1 MQFTLVLFSHSIHN
15 LMNKLL
21 LYSRLVKFEHT
32 NFAMPFAMIGFF
44 MAILVTDQISF
55 WKLLFEIVL
64 SMVFARNAAMGF
76 NRYLDRSYDAANP
89 RTAQREIPA
98 GLVSA
103 RKALTFVII
112 NALLFGLVT
121 YEINLLCFALA
132 PVALF
137 IILGYSYTKR
147 ITPLCHFVLSLGLSL
162 APIGAWLAVTGY
174 FALAPLLFSGVV
186 FFWVSGFDIIYAC
199 QDVNFDQQFKLKSI
213 PALVGVKKALL
224 ISSMVHLL
232 SFIFVVLAGIAIE
245 ANLIFWLGTALFGG
259 LMVYQHLI
267 VKADD
272 LSRVNLAFGTTNGI
286 AGVIFAVFVILSL
299 YYV

>member
-1 MQFTLVLFSHSIHN
+1 
-15 LMNKLL
+15 MNKLQ

-32 NFAMPFAMIGFF
+32 IFAMPFALIGFF
-44 MAILVTDQISF
+44 MAIMVTDQVHF
-55 WKLLFEIVL
+55 WKLLVEIIL
-64 SMVFARNAAMGF
+64 AMVFARNAAMGF
-76 NRYLDRSYDAANP
+76 NRYLDRKFDAANP

-98 GLVSA
+98 GLVTA
-103 RKALTFVII
+103 NNALAFVVI
-112 NALLFGLVT
+112 NTLLFGLIT
-121 YEINLLCFALA
+121 WMINPLCFALA

-137 IILGYSYTKR
+137 VILGYSYTKR

-162 APIGAWLAVTGY
+162 APIGAWLAVTGE

-199 QDVNFDQQFKLKSI
+199 QDVEFDQQYRLQSI
-213 PALVGVKKALL
+213 PVLTGIKKALN
-224 ISSMVHLL
+224 ISFLLHVASM
-232 SFIFVVLAGIAIE
+232 IFVILAGIAIE
-245 ANLIFWLGTALFGG
+245 ANLIFWIGAALFAG

-286 AGVIFAVFVILSL
+286 AGVLFAAFVIVSL
-299 YYV
+299 YF

>member
-1 MQFTLVLFSHSIHN
+1 
-15 LMNKLL
+15 MNKLL

-32 NFAMPFAMIGFF
+32 IFAMPFAMIGFF
-44 MAILVTDQISF
+44 MAIMVTDQVSF
-55 WKLLFEIVL
+55 WKLLAEIIL

-76 NRYLDRSYDAANP
+76 NRYLDRSFDAANP

-103 RKALTFVII
+103 RKALAFVIV
-112 NALLFGLVT
+112 NAMLFGLVT
-121 YEINLLCFALA
+121 FEINFLCFALS

-137 IILGYSYTKR
+137 VILGYSYTKR
-147 ITPLCHFVLSLGLSL
+147 VTPLCHFVLSLGLSL

-199 QDVNFDQQFKLKSI
+199 QDVDFDQQYKLKSI
-213 PALVGVKKALL
+213 PALVGIKNALI
-224 ISSMVHLL
+224 ISAVVHLF

-245 ANLIFWLGTALFGG
+245 ANWVFWLGTALFGG
-259 LMVYQHLI
+259 LMIYQHLI

-272 LSRVNLAFGTTNGI
+272 LNRVNLAFGTTNGI
-286 AGVIFAVFVILSL
+286 AGVIFALFVILSF